1 MSPQEL
7 AIAPRHNDR
16 PTRVLIVE
24 DESLIALDLEMRLQR
39 AGFEVVGVADNCD
52 DALALCTQHT
62 PDLALLDIY
71 IRPPLDGIETAK
83 ALQSI
88 LDIPIVFLTA
98 YADDATLARAAK
110 AGPYGYLLK
119 PFDER
124 TLLATITVA
133 MGRFAS
139 DVQLRL
145 LGAAVEA
152 SRVGIALLDGNE
164 RICTHNSALA
174 EALGA
179 TDTLL
184 GRRPRIQTADPTD
197 PDYLCIERA
206 LTSGEPAKG
215 VVRSRA
221 ESGTERWTRFGISPV
236 MDRNGKRTH
245 IILTAVDVTAEK
257 QTREALEARE
267 RDVADLAHLQSQLRA
282 RADELEYSLDQL
294 RATQTE
300 LIRRE
305 KLASLG
311 LLVAGVAHDMNTP
324 LGVARTSG
332 ELMAEA
338 LESLQA
344 SLWLEN
350 GDPSIAIEALEDS
363 LRLLRS
369 NLDRA
374 SNLVRRFSSLAFDQN
389 AETPRTVEL
398 GEAIRDVLESLAPL
412 MRRSGLTAQL
422 DAPDPILAT
431 LRTGLLAQVITNL
444 VTNAIIHAYRQEAG
458 ELALRITRDEA
469 YAVLEVRDHGA
480 GMTVEVL
487 KRAFEPFF
495 TTRAGKGGS
504 GLGLFITH
512 NLVVEGLGGC
522 LDVTSTVGEGTS
534 FTIRVPLG
542 SAAQVQ

>member
-1 MSPQEL
+1 
-7 AIAPRHNDR
+7 
-16 PTRVLIVE
+16 
-24 DESLIALDLEMRLQR
+24 
-39 AGFEVVGVADNCD
+39 
-52 DALALCTQHT
+52 
-62 PDLALLDIY
+62 
-71 IRPPLDGIETAK
+71 
-83 ALQSI
+83 
-88 LDIPIVFLTA
+88 
-98 YADDATLARAAK
+98 
-110 AGPYGYLLK
+110 
-119 PFDER
+119 
-124 TLLATITVA
+124 
-133 MGRFAS
+133 
-139 DVQLRL
+139 
-145 LGAAVEA
+145 
-152 SRVGIALLDGNE
+152 
-164 RICTHNSALA
+164 
-174 EALGA
+174 
-179 TDTLL
+179 
-184 GRRPRIQTADPTD
+184 
-197 PDYLCIERA
+197 
-206 LTSGEPAKG
+206 
-215 VVRSRA
+215 
-221 ESGTERWTRFGISPV
+221 

>member
-1 MSPQEL
+1 
-7 AIAPRHNDR
+7 
-16 PTRVLIVE
+16 
-24 DESLIALDLEMRLQR
+24 
-39 AGFEVVGVADNCD
+39 
-52 DALALCTQHT
+52 
-62 PDLALLDIY
+62 
-71 IRPPLDGIETAK
+71 
-83 ALQSI
+83 
-88 LDIPIVFLTA
+88 
-98 YADDATLARAAK
+98 
-110 AGPYGYLLK
+110 
-119 PFDER
+119 
-124 TLLATITVA
+124 
-133 MGRFAS
+133 
-139 DVQLRL
+139 
-145 LGAAVEA
+145 
-152 SRVGIALLDGNE
+152 
-164 RICTHNSALA
+164 
-174 EALGA
+174 
-179 TDTLL
+179 
-184 GRRPRIQTADPTD
+184 
-197 PDYLCIERA
+197 
-206 LTSGEPAKG
+206 
-215 VVRSRA
+215 
-221 ESGTERWTRFGISPV
+221 
-236 MDRNGKRTH
+236 
-245 IILTAVDVTAEK
+245 
-257 QTREALEARE
+257 
-267 RDVADLAHLQSQLRA
+267 
-282 RADELEYSLDQL
+282 
-294 RATQTE
+294 
-300 LIRRE
+300 
-305 KLASLG
+305 
-311 LLVAGVAHDMNTP
+311 MNTP